1 MSKLVNVWIDEKQG
15 WGIMVTEDEA
25 QKQGL
30 KMIQKVETKD
40 IKPQENKD
48 AKSSK
53 MANAPD
59 TEQKPKTEKQ
69 VK

>member
-15 WGIMVTEDEA
+15 WGVVVTEDDA
-25 QKQGL
+25 QKRSL
-30 KMIQKVETKD
+30 KMVQKAETKD

-59 TEQKPKTEKQ
+59 TEQKPKTKKQ